1 MKDKQLENKLM
12 KLKPKLMLFD
22 TSLYSKQESLMQ
34 NNLLVKIYDP
44 IFMEEIMMKKHHID
58 FTNCYE
64 NNFIPVYSNNV

>member
-1 MKDKQLENKLM
+1 
-12 KLKPKLMLFD
+12 
-22 TSLYSKQESLMQ
+22 MQ

-44 IFMEEIMMKKHHID
+44 IFMEEMMMKKHHID